1 MEELLPDNAPE
12 PLSKPVTLMH
22 FVDANLMHDLST
34 GRSLTGILHL
44 ANKTPIEWF
53 SKKQAT
59 VEVATYGSEMVAMRT
74 CVEQIMDLRTTF
86 RYLGVPLHEK
96 SYVFGDNQS
105 VVNSSVC

>member
-1 MEELLPDNAPE
+1 MIAI
-12 PLSKPVTLMH
+12 
-22 FVDANLMHDLST
+22 AN
-34 GRSLTGILHL
+34 RSVGSRSIF
-44 ANKTPIEWF
+44 N
-53 SKKQAT
+53 KQAT

-105 VVNSSVC
+105 VVNSSVQLH